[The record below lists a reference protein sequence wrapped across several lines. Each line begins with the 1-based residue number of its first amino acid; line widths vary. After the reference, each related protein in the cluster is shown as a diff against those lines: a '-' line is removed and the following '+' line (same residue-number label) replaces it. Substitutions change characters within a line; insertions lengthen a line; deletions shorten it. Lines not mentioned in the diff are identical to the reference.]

1 MLCSMFSASTR
12 AIATLQ
18 TCYMCQTTKIFFP
31 EVSSA
36 AIKNQW
42 TQMDMEG
49 ASECL
54 RWTIQGTLYVVA
66 LHIVS
71 VYQYIGLILP
81 PRL

>member
-1 MLCSMFSASTR
+1 
-12 AIATLQ
+12 
-18 TCYMCQTTKIFFP
+18 
-31 EVSSA
+31 
-36 AIKNQW
+36 
-42 TQMDMEG
+42 MDMEG